1 MTPFVADVH
10 AAMARLLRET
20 ATPQAREA
28 LEEMGFETTLDY
40 LLHCAKAV
48 YEETGLLPHAN
59 PGTMTPAELERMRA
73 VMVLYYTE
81 GKRMR
86 EIGEHLGLTE
96 SRVSQI
102 HSNAV
107 QRLRLALR
115 QATGEE

>member
-1 MTPFVADVH
+1 MSIPTDEDGHESLASGREDRRVESEDLH
-10 AAMARLLRET
+10 AVTMRAIE
-20 ATPQAREA
+20 
-28 LEEMGFETTLDY
+28 
-40 LLHCAKAV
+40 K
-48 YEETGLLPHAN
+48 LP
-59 PGTMTPAELERMRA
+59 ERMRE

-86 EIGEHLGLTE
+86 EIGDHLGLTE